1 MSKFL
6 SLSEILELDVGSF
19 KDLSS
24 DLCHIDKDMVDKELV
39 NHPTVY
45 TYYSGMLVKV
55 KYLVDK
61 LTSDFEIFCS
71 QISNEEMLANKNSG
85 GKATAKYLE
94 DFVRSHPSYQ
104 KMRTEVL
111 ALEEVYGYI
120 KALCVGLEHK
130 KDMIVQLSAN
140 KRSETKLYS

>member
-1 MSKFL
+1 MSKFIPFDECLALDLESFNKL
-6 SLSEILELDVGSF
+6 SNL
-19 KDLSS
+19 
-24 DLCHIDKDMVDKELV
+24 LCHIDKDMVEKELAS
-39 NHPTVY
+39 HPTIY
-45 TYYSGMLVKV
+45 TYYHGMLVKI
-55 KYLVDK
+55 KYIVDK
-61 LTSDFEIFCS
+61 LSSDFEIFCS
-71 QISNEEMLANKNSG
+71 QTSNEEMMSSKNSG
-85 GKATAKYLE
+85 NKATAKYLE
-94 DFVRSHPSYQ
+94 DFVKSHPSYQ

>member
-6 SLSEILELDVGSF
+6 PLSEILELDVGAF
-19 KDLSS
+19 KDLCD
-24 DLCHIDKDMVDKELV
+24 DLCRINNDMVDKELI
-39 NHPTVY
+39 NHPTIY

-71 QISNEEMLANKNSG
+71 QISNEEMLTSKNSG
-85 GKATAKYLE
+85 NKATAKYLE
-94 DFVRSHPSYQ
+94 DFVKSHPSYQ
-104 KMRTEVL
+104 KMKTEIL
-111 ALEEVYGYI
+111 ALEELYGYI